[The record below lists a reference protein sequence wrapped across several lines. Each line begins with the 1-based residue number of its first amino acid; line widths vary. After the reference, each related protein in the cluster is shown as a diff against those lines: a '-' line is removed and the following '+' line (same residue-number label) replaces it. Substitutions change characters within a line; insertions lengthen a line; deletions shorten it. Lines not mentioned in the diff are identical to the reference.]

1 MYISIFAYILCK
13 ITRYETYR
21 QFETRYTRR
30 LSYNERLC
38 RLESDSYLLLI
49 RLSEYA
55 QLQSRYTRVTYT
67 RCCRNETSIELR
79 YWN

>member
-1 MYISIFAYILCK
+1 MYMSIFAYILCE

-49 RLSEYA
+49 LLSEYA
-55 QLQSRYTRVTYT
+55 QLQSRYTRVTYA